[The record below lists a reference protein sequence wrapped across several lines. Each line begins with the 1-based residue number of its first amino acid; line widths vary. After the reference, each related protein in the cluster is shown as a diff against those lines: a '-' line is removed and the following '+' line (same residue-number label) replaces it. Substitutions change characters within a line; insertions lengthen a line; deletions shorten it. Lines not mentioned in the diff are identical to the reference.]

1 MRAFD
6 PHTDRAVKLRLGD
19 EIVQMR
25 LTCGVGQE
33 VLGRGLGRTKSAI
46 HRWEAAKTTP
56 DLDELAHLAALHGHR
71 FICRILTEPE
81 AARLDR
87 MEAIAEAGEASER
100 DARLALL
107 EQVAEHLAALPLSD
121 ARAFVAGFTAAYSPM
136 ARR

>member
-1 MRAFD
+1 MRTFD

-25 LTCGVGQE
+25 LTRNMGQE
-33 VLGRGLGRTKSAI
+33 AFGRILGRTKSAV

-56 DLDELAHLAALHGHR
+56 DLDEIAFAATALEHR
-71 FICRILTEPE
+71 FVCRLLTEPE

-107 EQVAEHLAALPLSD
+107 ERVAAHLADMPLPE
-121 ARAFVAGFTAAYSPM
+121 ARAFVAGLTASYSPM